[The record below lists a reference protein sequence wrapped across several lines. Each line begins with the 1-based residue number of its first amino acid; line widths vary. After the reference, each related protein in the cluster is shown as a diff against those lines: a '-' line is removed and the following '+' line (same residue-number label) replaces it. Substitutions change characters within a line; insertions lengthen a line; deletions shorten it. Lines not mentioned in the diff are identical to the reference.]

1 MAETCRR
8 ASAHR
13 IALTL
18 PESSSSILREISWF
32 HSSSA
37 AASTVSSRVS
47 RRAPA
52 SAARA
57 AMGGASAFVK
67 SSTTSFAI
75 GLFYPG
81 ADARQQIPLKRKR
94 QTLTGLPF
102 RVPIQEPTAYFIAPT
117 RLPSRDLYLAAVFPC
132 SVPFWIALSSAE
144 TVWR

>member
-1 MAETCRR
+1 MVPFLLGGGV
-8 ASAHR
+8 H
-13 IALTL
+13 
-18 PESSSSILREISWF
+18 SIIKGFKKRTSQ
-32 HSSSA
+32 
-37 AASTVSSRVS
+37 R
-47 RRAPA
+47 
-52 SAARA
+52 
-57 AMGGASAFVK
+57 GACFDGRGKRLSK

-102 RVPIQEPTAYFIAPT
+102 RVPIHEPTAYFIAVT